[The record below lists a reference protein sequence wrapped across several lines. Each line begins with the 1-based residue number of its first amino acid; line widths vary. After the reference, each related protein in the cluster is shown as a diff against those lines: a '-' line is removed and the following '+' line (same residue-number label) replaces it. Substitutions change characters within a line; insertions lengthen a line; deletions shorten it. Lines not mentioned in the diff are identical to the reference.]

1 MREPRPWEAVWAAV
15 EGRFQGSI
23 LIPALPLTHC
33 VNSGVFSLP
42 VLSSSVKRR

>member
-33 VNSGVFSLP
+33 VNSGCSASQSFPRL
-42 VLSSSVKRR
+42 